1 MMPEV
6 GIVNFDKEG
15 NLHTNMVTVT
25 KEELGVNC
33 WLPARFLGGECDHY
47 YICGYGDKA
56 NCKAGPSRIA
66 REKAKHGQLEEGEE
80 LREDLI
86 CAVCGEPIVPQSP
99 GDRPYSGDPG
109 TACEGKPVCD
119 TCYDE
124 DTCEPAATIYY
135 GIDDEPHL
143 IGSCRNET
151 DGDFR
156 VKWHS
161 TDPWRGYYECESDEY
176 VEVFTDAILS
186 GHESE
191 EVLKKLY
198 NKVLERFDQERISF
212 ARVFCRSS
220 NVFMTSLEIW
230 VKRDFEQLLKA
241 HAIIA
246 GAKGEVDYDNP
257 LYSTGILFPRENLE
271 KFKKLLGE
279 RYNITTDKDL
289 ADLAAEKGD
298 DLLREIIEAAERR
311 IDDS

>member
-1 MMPEV
+1 MPKV
-6 GIVNFDKEG
+6 GIVNFDDNG
-15 NLHTNMVTVT
+15 NLHTNTVTVT

-33 WLPARFLGGECDHY
+33 WLLARFLGGECDRY
-47 YICGYGDKA
+47 YICQYAEKA
-56 NCKAGPSRIA
+56 NCQSGPSRIA
-66 REKAKHGQLEEGEE
+66 REKAEHEELEEGEE
-80 LREDLI
+80 LRQNLI
-86 CAVCGEPIVPQSP
+86 CALCGEPIVPREP
-99 GDRPYSGDPG
+99 GETPYFGDTG
-109 TACEGKPVCD
+109 TTYEGQPKCD

-135 GIDDEPHL
+135 GKDNEDLHL

-151 DGDFR
+151 EGDFR

-161 TDPWRGYYECESDEY
+161 TDPWRGYFECESSEY

-191 EVLKKLY
+191 EMLKKMY
-198 NKVLERFDQERISF
+198 DRVLERFDEEDISF

-230 VKRDFEQLLKA
+230 VKRDFVQLLKA

-246 GAKGEVDYDNP
+246 EAKDGVDYDNP

-279 RYNITTDKDL
+279 KYEITTDKDL
-289 ADLAAEKGD
+289 ANLAAEKGD
-298 DLLREIIEAAERR
+298 GLLAELVEAAKAG
-311 IDDS
+311 